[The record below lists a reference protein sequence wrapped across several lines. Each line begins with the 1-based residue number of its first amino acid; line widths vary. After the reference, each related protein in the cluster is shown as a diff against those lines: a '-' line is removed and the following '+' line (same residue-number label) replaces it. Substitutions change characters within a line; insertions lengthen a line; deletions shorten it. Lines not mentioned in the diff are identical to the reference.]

1 MKEISPNPPPRHR
14 NQQGSVSAGHG
25 GARRKTADLLRLF
38 EDDVFVRFA
47 PRTAKGYLRVAR
59 GFLAWIEARGIGL
72 IDVRTADLQA
82 YQTDLY
88 ALRKK
93 DGTPYSL
100 ADQVH
105 RLSAVKTLFRFLY
118 QRGYLLGDPS
128 GPLAYPRREHRLP
141 RGVLSREE
149 CRRLVE
155 SPDLSTP
162 IALRDRAILETFYGT
177 GIRAGELAKLKVTD
191 VDTEDRVLRVIL
203 GKGAK
208 DRNVPLTR
216 AAAEAIDAYLVHGRP
231 RIRGASRSPWLF
243 LALRGGRTYADLL
256 NDVVHAAAK
265 AAGIE
270 KLVTCHTLRHS
281 MATHLLKGGADIRH
295 IQVLLGHASLQSTER
310 YTHVEISD
318 LAKVM
323 KRAHPRG
330 Q

>member
-1 MKEISPNPPPRHR
+1 MSTNLPLRHR
-14 NQQGSVSAGHG
+14 NQRGSVSA
-25 GARRKTADLLRLF
+25 APRRQNRKTAELLQLF

-59 GFLAWIEARGIGL
+59 ALLAWLEQRGVALVDAR
-72 IDVRTADLQA
+72 ASDLQA
-82 YQTDLY
+82 YQAARY

-93 DGTPYSL
+93 DDTPYSL
-100 ADQVH
+100 ADQIH
-105 RLSAVKTLFRFLY
+105 RVTAVKALFRFLF
-118 QRGYLLGDPS
+118 QRGYLLSDPS
-128 GPLAYPRREHRLP
+128 GPLAYPRRELRLP

-155 SPDLSTP
+155 TP
-162 IALRDRAILETFYGT
+162 KLATAAGLRDRAILETFYGT
-177 GIRAGELAKLKVTD
+177 GIRAGELATLKVSD

-216 AAAEAIDAYLVHGRP
+216 AAAEAIEAYLVHARP
-231 RIRGASRSPWLF
+231 RFRGAARAPWLF
-243 LALRGGRTYADLL
+243 LALRGGRTYPDLL

-281 MATHLLKGGADIRH
+281 VATHLLKGGADIRH

-330 Q
+330 R